1 MTTTKLINPEQTS
14 KTGILSVRCFSLVAF
29 FCLSLNLLQAQ
40 KVEEVFDYSFKPTKS
55 AGRYYVITEQKENR
69 WYREAYYL
77 PEKTMAM
84 KGWYKDKDCK
94 IAEGEI
100 AWYFANRFPKSKVNY
115 LDGKKDGL
123 SLTYHENGMIR
134 DSANYT
140 LGHRLGIG
148 LGWDTDGYQVDSS
161 NFDGVGNG
169 VEVKWFSNGPV
180 MSAGRMI
187 NDTTKINR
195 WNYYHPNGQL
205 NATEHYVSGNRI
217 NCSCYDASGKQ
228 LDSLICI
235 KEEEAYFPQREN
247 GWRTFLQ
254 KNLNPNVPVTNRAP
268 EGSYMV
274 IVQFIVDTDGSVKDI
289 KPLTNFGFGMEAEV
303 IRIMKKSPA
312 WVPAMQFGRKVK
324 AYRRQPV
331 TFVVS
336 RG

>member
-1 MTTTKLINPEQTS
+1 MTTNLSNPGQTS
-14 KTGILSVRCFSLVAF
+14 KVKIVRVRWLFLAVF
-29 FCLSLNLLQAQ
+29 LCLPTILLQAQ
-40 KVEEVFDYSFKPTKS
+40 KVEEVFDYSFKPTKA
-55 AGRYYVITEQKENR
+55 AGRYFVITEQKEGR
-69 WYREAYYL
+69 WYRQAYYL

-84 KGWYKDKDCK
+84 KGSYNDKDCK
-94 IAEGEI
+94 NAEGQVD
-100 AWYFANRFPKSKVNY
+100 WYFANGIPKSKINY

-123 SLTYHENGMIR
+123 SLSFYENGMMR

-148 LGWDTDGYQVDSS
+148 LGWDAEGYQIDSS

-169 VEVKWFSNGPV
+169 TEVHWHSKGGPV
-180 MSAGRMI
+180 SSAGRKI
-187 NDTTKINR
+187 DDTTKNGR
-195 WNYYHPNGQL
+195 WNYYHPTGQL
-205 NATEHYVSGNRI
+205 NATEHWVSGNRI
-217 NCSCYDASGKQ
+217 NCSCYDATGKQ

-235 KEEEAYFPQREN
+235 KEEEAYFPQRDG
-247 GWRTFLQ
+247 GWRKFLE

-274 IVQFIVDTDGSVKDI
+274 IIQFIVDIDGSVKDI

-303 IRIMKKSPA
+303 IRIMKRSPA
-312 WVPAMQFGRKVK
+312 WVPAMQFGRNVK
-324 AYRRQPV
+324 AYRRQPI